1 MNFSRFTPDLRALSF
16 TLLLGLLLW
25 SLAYQIPLFV
35 HLPIGGDKN
44 THRREGDAPFIEG
57 FNASEPSNREQID
70 WWKLSPGYG
79 YRWTKGK
86 AKLQFPGIGGERW
99 VCTLVV
105 SSGRPDGLATNSVWQ
120 LGSYPLPLTVPALS
134 RSYHLLGQ
142 ADAGGNLT
150 IIMQT
155 SPYLSPTDP
164 RDLGFVLRDLRLA
177 PVVSSP
183 RLPAPAQLGWLT
195 LALLLLY
202 SLIRWLNFTRQ
213 QTLSFTGVLILF
225 TTLLLAT
232 ARFPLTLFTPTLALL
247 SLVCWGLALLLK
259 LLIPTLFPSSA
270 KLIAIFLL
278 AFALRL
284 GGMLH
289 PVAIFSDHR
298 LNANN
303 LFEVGLGKI
312 YLTEG
317 LPTDAG
323 GGQAPYPPGI
333 YLWLLPALLFAPP
346 EMESRVIIVQAGV
359 ALLDSFVILLLGL
372 ILLRAGLNRR
382 ASLITATLYLL
393 PVPILKSFSIGEYAN
408 VGGQALALPGILL
421 LGEYLEWGELL
432 LLCMSFL
439 GHLGVTI
446 SLLFFFFAKLI
457 INLATT
463 LGSFKLN
470 HHKSLLN
477 LLLTYRYH
485 AIAMGLVGFFY
496 YSAPQFL
503 ALFAQ
508 RLTNN
513 PGHTSFQPPS
523 LLESINRIAL
533 SVASTINITAHAP
546 FHPLLAAGGLL
557 GFSFLWGYAKVQS
570 HFRLTLAAWWL
581 STILALLLLLISP
594 QGVRWQ
600 HFFYPALCL
609 GAGPLYTILQKRGY
623 AGWLTTLTAILL
635 ILSYGLE
642 RWIIQIAD
650 YLH

>member
-1 MNFSRFTPDLRALSF
+1 LNFSRFTPDLRALVL
-16 TLLLGLLLW
+16 TLLLGLFLW
-25 SLAYQIPLFV
+25 SLAYQISLFV
-35 HLPIGGDKN
+35 HLPIGGDSS
-44 THRREGDAPFIEG
+44 THRREADAPFLEG
-57 FNASEPSNREQID
+57 FNASEPSSRAQID
-70 WWKLSPGYG
+70 WWKLAPGYS
-79 YRWTKGK
+79 YRWTKSK
-86 AKLQFPGIGGERW
+86 ATLRFPGIGSEKW
-99 VCTLVV
+99 ISSLLV
-105 SSGRPDGLATNSVWQ
+105 SSGRPDGLPTNSVWQ
-120 LGSYPLPLTVPALS
+120 LGSYPLPVPIPALP
-134 RSYHLLGQ
+134 RRYHLLGQ
-142 ADAGGNLT
+142 VDAGGDLT
-150 IIMQT
+150 IRMQT

-164 RDLGFVLRDLRLA
+164 RDLGFVLRDLRLV
-177 PVVSSP
+177 PTVSFVHF
-183 RLPAPAQLGWLT
+183 PAISQLGWLT
-195 LALLLLY
+195 LTLLLLY

-213 QTLSFTGVLILF
+213 QTLSFLGGLILF

-232 ARFPLTLFTPTLALL
+232 DRFPLTLFTPTLALL

-259 LLIPTLFPSSA
+259 LLIPPFFQPSE
-270 KLIAIFLL
+270 KLIALFLL

-289 PVAIFSDHR
+289 PTAIFSDHR

-317 LPTDAG
+317 LPTEAG

-333 YLWLLPALLFAPP
+333 YLWLLPTLLFAPP

-372 ILLRAGLNRR
+372 IVLRAGLNRR
-382 ASLITATLYLL
+382 ASLLTATLYLL
-393 PVPILKSFSIGEYAN
+393 PGPILKSFSIGEYAN
-408 VGGQALALPGILL
+408 VGGQALALPAILL
-421 LGEYLEWGELL
+421 YGGTLGWWGLP

-446 SLLFFFFAKLI
+446 SLLLFFFAKLM
-457 INLATT
+457 INIATT

-470 HHKSLLN
+470 YRKSLLN
-477 LLLTYRYH
+477 LLLAYRYP
-485 AIAMGLVGFFY
+485 ALALSLVGVFY

-513 PGHTSFQPPS
+513 PGNAISQPPS
-523 LLESINRIAL
+523 LLESINGIVL

-546 FHPLLAAGGLL
+546 FYPLLAAGGLL
-557 GFSFLWGYAKVQS
+557 GFCFLWGYAKVLA

-581 STILALLLLLISP
+581 STILALCLLLISP

-600 HFFYPALCL
+600 HFLYPALCL
-609 GAGPLYTILQKRGY
+609 GAGPLYATLQKRGY
-623 AGWLTTLTAILL
+623 AGWLTTLIAILL
-635 ILSYGLE
+635 LLSYGLE
-642 RWIIQIAD
+642 NWISQIAN